1 MKKNIGWVT
10 YFITSCDVCN
20 NHWDAVVHMETFDS
34 DTQVSSEWLDE
45 MSIKMTMPR
54 SSLRQ
59 VGLATLDQLTLTTM
73 ALLDLKDSQGGR
85 DSG

>member
-34 DTQVSSEWLDE
+34 DTQVSAEKTFQG
-45 MSIKMTMPR
+45 SIFHGG
-54 SSLRQ
+54 
-59 VGLATLDQLTLTTM
+59 VG
-73 ALLDLKDSQGGR
+73 GGW
-85 DSG
+85 GWGCGGG